1 MQKMPT
7 RMGRMAAAAW
17 IALAANLFPPST
29 MWGPNPAEAQGVLT
43 VTAVSAALSSAIDQ
57 FKQAISQAGD
67 ELRSL
72 GNSLQANA
80 QNVLQDLDTSLKN
93 RMDQGVDSLDKEE
106 RKLATDAETL
116 TRQLQQATEAVLHKS
131 GVEARQ
137 TIVEA
142 DIAAYD
148 TLYSLPC
155 RDQRPR
161 IVAAFPEDVVVGKGP
176 FVLSL
181 LGNYLTFGDNLI
193 ATVDGQPAKVVEK
206 LEHSLKIQLPDEI
219 APLSLPRAKVTSVQ
233 IAGLD
238 ALKRTLWFGLV
249 CRESK
254 APQTPMAAAVT
265 IKPPIELSLSGT
277 LQSSQL
283 VQVNT
288 PDPAVRRFDRTGSD
302 HCDDSSD
309 VSAQYCTTIPDAIA
323 TSGNVHVES
332 ANCGSSAGSANP
344 SGPRCVFV
352 PGRLQGCGANRG
364 PFHTWLGCNGRGWLK
379 YTVTLTVTTKS
390 RVESGNSIIDVA
402 PSVSDRS
409 WSFPFP
415 QANDTPIFK
424 YDVTVTQT
432 QGDDVLNRWTV
443 SQASPNS
450 GPVIS
455 RVADGAL
462 SIRLEE

>member
-1 MQKMPT
+1 MLK
-7 RMGRMAAAAW
+7 RMGGIAAAAW
-17 IALAANLFPPST
+17 IAFSIWPTSPAAIWQSR
-29 MWGPNPAEAQGVLT
+29 PAEAQGLET
-43 VTAVSAALSSAIDQ
+43 VAAVSAGLSAAIEQ
-57 FKQAISQAGD
+57 FRQAISQAGD

-116 TRQLQQATEAVLHKS
+116 TRQLQQATEAVINKS
-131 GVEARQ
+131 ADEARK

-161 IVAAFPEDVVVGKGP
+161 ILAAFPEDVVVGKGP

-181 LGNYLTFGDNLI
+181 LGNYLTFGDNLT
-193 ATVDGQPAKVVEK
+193 ATVDGQAAKVVEK
-206 LEHSLKIQLPDEI
+206 LEHSLKIQLPDDI
-219 APLSLPRAKVTSVQ
+219 APLSLPHARVASVQ
-233 IAGLD
+233 ISGLD
-238 ALKRTLWFGLV
+238 TLKRTLWFGLV

-265 IKPPIELSLSGT
+265 IKPPIKLSVSGT

-283 VQVNT
+283 VQVNA
-288 PDPAVRRFDRTGSD
+288 PDPVIRRFDRTGSD

-344 SGPRCVFV
+344 SGPRCVLV

-364 PFHTWLGCNGRGWLK
+364 PFNTWLGCNGRGWLK

-415 QANDTPIFK
+415 PANDTPIFR
-424 YDVTVTQT
+424 YDVTVTQK

-455 RVADGAL
+455 RVADGSL
-462 SIRLEE
+462 SVRLDQ

>member
-1 MQKMPT
+1 MLK
-7 RMGRMAAAAW
+7 RMGGIAAAAW
-17 IALAANLFPPST
+17 IAFSIWPTSPAAI
-29 MWGPNPAEAQGVLT
+29 WQPNPAEAQGLET
-43 VTAVSAALSSAIDQ
+43 VAGVSAALSAAIEQ
-57 FKQAISQAGD
+57 FRQAISQAGD

-116 TRQLQQATEAVLHKS
+116 TRQLQQATEAVIHKS
-131 GVEARQ
+131 GDEARK

-161 IVAAFPEDVVVGKGP
+161 ILAAFPEDVVVGKGP

-181 LGNYLTFGDNLI
+181 LGNYLTFGDNLT
-193 ATVDGQPAKVVEK
+193 ATVDGQAAKVVEK
-206 LEHSLKIQLPDEI
+206 LEHSLKIQLPDDI
-219 APLSLPRAKVTSVQ
+219 APLSLSHARVTSVQ
-233 IAGLD
+233 ISGLD
-238 ALKRTLWFGLV
+238 TLKRTLWFGLV

-254 APQTPMAAAVT
+254 ASQTPMAAAVT
-265 IKPPIELSLSGT
+265 IKPPIKLSLSGT

-283 VQVNT
+283 VQVTT

-302 HCDDSSD
+302 HCDDAGD

-323 TSGNVHVES
+323 TSGDVHVES
-332 ANCGSSAGSANP
+332 ANCGSAAGSANP
-344 SGPRCVFV
+344 SGPRCVLV
-352 PGRLQGCGANRG
+352 PGHLQGCGADRD
-364 PFHTWLGCNGRGWLK
+364 PVFKTWLNCKGRGWLK
-379 YTVTLTVTTKS
+379 YTVTLMVTTKS
-390 RVESGNSIIDVA
+390 RVESGPSLVDVA

-409 WSFPFP
+409 WSFHFP
-415 QANDTPIFK
+415 PASDTPIFK
-424 YDVTVTQT
+424 YDVTVTQKE
-432 QGDDVLNRWTV
+432 GDDVLNRWTV

-455 RVADGAL
+455 RVADGSL
-462 SIRLEE
+462 SVRLDQ